1 MHSDL
6 LQERDRINIMLL
18 IIETA
23 NDASGYTDIIYTAL
37 FNDPRLKEYW
47 QVLIHEGLLIYD
59 SNSQRLKTTEKALSF
74 LEAYK
79 EIDYDMN
86 RV

>member
-1 MHSDL
+1 

-23 NDASGYTDIIYTAL
+23 NDAYSYNDIIYTAL

-59 SNSQRLKTTEKALSF
+59 SNSQTFKTTEKGLSF

-86 RV
+86 RG